1 MRTAGWTDSVTVLD
15 RVTAVFDAFGEHDEG
30 LGVSELA
37 RRANLPKSTVSRI
50 AGDLVAQ
57 RLLDRE
63 GDKLYL
69 GVRLFELAQTVDKP
83 RRLRRLALPVM
94 AELRDVTRHTVTL
107 AVLDGADVVIVGI
120 VRAEGGCTPPARV
133 GERVPA
139 HATALGKAMLAHS
152 PRAVVERIV
161 QGGLPPRTPRTI
173 SDPSV
178 LARELAD
185 VRRLGVA
192 TDAEECALGIVC
204 AAGAILGH
212 GGSPVAAIS
221 VTATASDAAPDRL
234 APAVRAAA
242 MTLGRRLDTP
252 PA

>member
-69 GVRLFELAQTVDKP
+69 GVRLFELSQSVEKP
-83 RRLRRLALPVM
+83 RRLRSLALPVM
-94 AELRDVTRHTVTL
+94 AELRDVTHHTATL
-107 AVLDGADVVIVGI
+107 AVLDEADVVMLAI
-120 VRAEGGCTPPARV
+120 VRAEHGCTPPARL
-133 GERVPA
+133 GERLPA
-139 HATALGKAMLAHS
+139 HATALGKALLAYS
-152 PRAVVERIV
+152 PRSVVERIV
-161 QGGLPPRTPRTI
+161 QAGLRERTPRTVV
-173 SDPSV
+173 DPSV

-185 VRRLGVA
+185 VRKLGVA
-192 TDAEECALGIVC
+192 GDVEECTTGLVC

-212 GGSPVAAIS
+212 GGAPVAAIS
-221 VTATASDAAPDRL
+221 VTAPVSEGTPDRF

-242 MTLGRRLDTP
+242 MALTRRLEATVV
-252 PA
+252 

>member
-107 AVLDGADVVIVGI
+107 AVLDGADVVIDGI

-133 GERVPA
+133 
-139 HATALGKAMLAHS
+139 
-152 PRAVVERIV
+152 ERIV
-161 QGGLPPRTPRTI
+161 QGGLPQRTPRTI